1 VTAIGVIGGGQL
13 ARMMA
18 HAATTLGCRLIVLAE
33 RFDTSAAGVCEL
45 VVGDWRD
52 PDTVVGFAAA
62 CDVVTFD
69 HELVPP
75 PVLDALEACSTRIFP
90 SPAGM
95 RRAADKQT
103 QRTVASS
110 VGLPVL
116 AHRVVSDPAELKRA
130 VSELGLPVVAKRAGG
145 GYDGRGLTWLR
156 TRRDVAAFQ
165 AGGMTGEPVI
175 IEPELDLTA
184 ELATTIARRRNGE
197 HVLYP
202 VVRTHQVDG
211 ICHTVTAPAMVA
223 RPIADTLHDALVA
236 IAEALDHVGVL
247 TIEAFLVDGQVYLN
261 ELAPRPHNSAH
272 YTIDACTTSQFENHL
287 RAILDLPLGD
297 PTMIVPAAA
306 MANVLGVHD
315 GPTDLPSVDLPART
329 SVHLYGKHSRPG
341 RKLGHVT
348 VTGRDPAALERTARS
363 VAERLAHTRRAC
375 PPALTEREQVIA

>member
-1 VTAIGVIGGGQL
+1 MIGGGQL

-18 HAATTLGCRLIVLAE
+18 PAATTLGCRLLVLAE
-33 RFDTSAAGVCEL
+33 RVDTSAAGACEL

-52 PDTVVGFAAA
+52 PDTVVEFAAA

-75 PVLDALEACSTRIFP
+75 PALDALEACSTRISP

-95 RRAADKQT
+95 RRAADKQA
-103 QRTVASS
+103 QRTLASS

-116 AHRVVSDPAELKRA
+116 DHRVVSEPADLERA

-156 TRRDVAAFQ
+156 TRQDVTAFQ

-184 ELATTIARRRNGE
+184 ELATTIARRANGE

-211 ICHTVTAPAMVA
+211 ICHTVTAPAIVA

-247 TIEAFLVDGQVYLN
+247 TIEAFLVDDQVYLN

-287 RAILDLPLGD
+287 RAILGLPLGD
-297 PTMIVPAAA
+297 PSMIVPAAA

-329 SVHLYGKHSRPG
+329 SIHLYAKHSRPG

-363 VAERLAHTRRAC
+363 VAERLAHTSRTSL
-375 PPALTEREQVIA
+375 PASTERAPVIA